1 VRGYKHRRGYRRKV
15 PRGQVVRR
23 KVISVQGCQARG
35 SKPAEGVRH
44 KVPSLQRVSGARFQA
59 AEGVKCQAPKGAQP
73 I

>member
-15 PRGQVVRR
+15 PRGQAVRR
-23 KVISVQGCQARG
+23 KVIIRG
-35 SKPAEGVRH
+35 VSKPAEGVRRE
-44 KVPSLQRVSGARFQA
+44 VPSLQRVSGARFQA